1 MDFEIKIIEFLQSG
15 RSPFFDTAFK
25 MISAIGSVV
34 GVIVVS
40 LLFLFKKRKVF
51 FWYIFSYAMAALL
64 IWVLK
69 DQIHRVRPYN
79 AVDSILCIGGA
90 STDFSFPSGHSACAT
105 AIAIF
110 VGYSLFTYYKRTG
123 VRVGIVLG
131 CGLYVALVGL
141 SRMYLGMHYLTD
153 VLAGIAI
160 SAAFCVLGIILMT
173 IYQKQKKGRNE
184 IKNGSKRS

>member
-1 MDFEIKIIEFLQSG
+1 MGFEIKIIEFLQAG
-15 RSPFFDTAFK
+15 RNVFFDTTFK

-34 GVIVVS
+34 GVLVVS
-40 LLFLFKKRKVF
+40 LLFLIKKRKLF
-51 FWYIFSYAMAALL
+51 FWYLFSYAMAALV
-64 IWVLK
+64 IWILK

-79 AVDSILCIGGA
+79 FTDSVICIGKP

-110 VGYSLFTYYKRTG
+110 IGYALFTYYKKTKARI
-123 VRVGIVLG
+123 GIAIG
-131 CGLYVALVGL
+131 CSLYVGLVGL

-160 SAAFCVLGIILMT
+160 SAAFCTLGIVLMRL
-173 IYQKQKKGRNE
+173 YEKQKKGKNE
-184 IKNGSKRS
+184 IKNAGKRS

>member
-15 RSPFFDTAFK
+15 RSTFFDTTFK
-25 MISAIGSVV
+25 LISAIGSVV
-34 GVIVVS
+34 GVVVLC
-40 LLFLFKKRKVF
+40 LLFLFAKRKLLL
-51 FWYIFSYAMAALL
+51 WYLISYAVAALL

-79 AVDSILCIGGA
+79 ASDSVFCIGGA

-105 AIAIF
+105 AMAIF
-110 VGYSLFTYYKRTG
+110 VGYALFTYYKKNWARVAIVTG
-123 VRVGIVLG
+123 CSLFVG
-131 CGLYVALVGL
+131 LVGL

-160 SAAFCVLGIILMT
+160 SAFFCTIGIIVMRL
-173 IYQKQKKGRNE
+173 YEKQKKGRNE
-184 IKNGSKRS
+184 IKNAGKRD

>member
-1 MDFEIKIIEFLQSG
+1 MDFEIKIIEFLQAG
-15 RSPFFDTAFK
+15 RSTFFDSAFK
-25 MISAIGSVV
+25 MISALGSVV
-34 GVIVVS
+34 GVVVVS
-40 LLFLFKKRKVF
+40 LLFLMKKRKVF
-51 FWYIFSYAMAALL
+51 FWYLLSYAVAAGL

-69 DQIHRVRPYN
+69 SQIHRIRPYD
-79 AVDSILCIGGA
+79 AAESILCLGGA
-90 STDFSFPSGHSACAT
+90 SKDFSFPSGHSACAT

-110 VGYSLFTYYKRTG
+110 IGYALFTYYKKTWT
-123 VRVGIVLG
+123 RVGIVFG
-131 CGLYVALVGL
+131 CGLYVALVGI

-184 IKNGSKRS
+184 IKNGSKKS

>member
-1 MDFEIKIIEFLQSG
+1 MGFEIKIIEFLQAG
-15 RSPFFDTAFK
+15 RNVFFDTTFK

-34 GVIVVS
+34 GVLVVS
-40 LLFLFKKRKVF
+40 LLFLIKKRKLF
-51 FWYIFSYAMAALL
+51 FWYLFSYAMAALV
-64 IWVLK
+64 IWILK

-79 AVDSILCIGGA
+79 FTDSVICIGGA

-110 VGYSLFTYYKRTG
+110 IGYALFTYYKKTG
-123 VRVGIVLG
+123 ARIGIAIG
-131 CGLYVALVGL
+131 CSLYVGLVGL

-160 SAAFCVLGIILMT
+160 SAAFCTLGIVLMRL
-173 IYQKQKKGRNE
+173 YEKQKKGRNE
-184 IKNGSKRS
+184 IKNAGKRP